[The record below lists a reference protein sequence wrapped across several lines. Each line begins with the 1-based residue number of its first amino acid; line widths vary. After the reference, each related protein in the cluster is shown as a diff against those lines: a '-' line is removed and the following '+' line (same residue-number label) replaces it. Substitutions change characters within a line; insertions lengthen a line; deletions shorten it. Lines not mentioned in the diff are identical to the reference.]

1 MRTQLVSFLRK
12 QESRQTN
19 KNKSIFVYFSLLDPR
34 PRISVR
40 GRFWS
45 GMTVRCVTALL
56 IASSLIPSLSLQAD
70 APLSRAITYLKS
82 KPAAPWATMALVAAG
97 DTEVPAE
104 YLKTADTSS
113 AITMEA
119 PILAIVAAGYDPR
132 TFTGIDLVAKLNTFH
147 TNGQIGDP
155 ALLNDDI
162 FGILA
167 LSAAGEASD
176 DPAIQDAK
184 TTLLNAQ
191 QENGSWGDTNTTAA
205 AIQALIEAGVAP
217 SQEPISRALL
227 WLKGT
232 QNEDGGF
239 PYFWPANPYT
249 SEPDPSDTSSSAWV
263 AHAVRKAGQDPA
275 SSAWEKNGKDAL
287 DHLLA
292 LQQPNGSFAHSS
304 TFTDET
310 SFTPISTAYAVIALA
325 GKSLPVASFV
335 PEHATTVSYRIEGSL
350 NPVCTGTAALA
361 PQLASALDIIPAAA
375 SACGFTYDIPQT
387 SFGPYVKTINNDA
400 AQGTKGWLYRV
411 NWALPDRGAADYALA
426 PGDEVL
432 WYYGEFEWSPLR
444 LSASTTRTINGQSAN
459 ITIQQFSNN
468 SWSPI
473 AATLYGGTEPIQ
485 TDAQGEATI
494 TLSDGVWTIWAEADG
509 AIRSNRVT
517 LTIGDGNAVG
527 LLVYVVPAPGGGN
540 ADGVTLGF
548 TVEPSLLDF
557 GNVPQGRAADRTLLL
572 RNTGDAP
579 LSFTSAVRGD
589 ELFVDNLRL
598 SGSSWRS
605 FDTSLNAQSTQTVEV
620 ALSVPS
626 GNETGVSQGTLVFWG
641 QAQ

>member
-1 MRTQLVSFLRK
+1 M
-12 QESRQTN
+12 
-19 KNKSIFVYFSLLDPR
+19 
-34 PRISVR
+34 
-40 GRFWS
+40 
-45 GMTVRCVTALL
+45 AL
-56 IASSLIPSLSLQAD
+56 IAA
-70 APLSRAITYLKS
+70 R
-82 KPAAPWATMALVAAG
+82 
-97 DTEVPAE
+97 DTEVPTE
-104 YLKTADTSS
+104 NLKTIDTSS
-113 AITMEA
+113 AIAMEA
-119 PILAIVAAGYDPR
+119 PMLAIAATGNDPR

-167 LSAAGEASD
+167 LIAAGEPLD

-205 AIQALIEAGVAP
+205 AIQALIAAGVAP

-227 WLKGT
+227 WLKDT

-239 PYFWPANPYT
+239 PYSWPANPYT
-249 SEPDPSDTSSSAWV
+249 GEQDPSDSSSSAWV
-263 AHAVRKAGQDPA
+263 AHAIKKAGEDPA

-292 LQQPNGSFAHSS
+292 LQQSNGSFAHSS

-325 GKSLPVASFV
+325 GKSLPVASFA
-335 PEHATTVSYRIEGSL
+335 PQHTTVSYRIEGSRD
-350 NPVCTGTAALA
+350 PVCTGTAALG
-361 PQLASALDIIPAAA
+361 PQRTNALDIIPAAA
-375 SACGFTYDIPQT
+375 SACGFTYEIAQT
-387 SFGPYVKTINNDA
+387 SYGPYLKTINSDT
-400 AQGTKGWLYRV
+400 AQGRKGWLYRV
-411 NWALPDRGAADYALA
+411 NWALPNVGAADYTLT
-426 PGDEVL
+426 PDDEVL
-432 WYYGEFEWSPLR
+432 WYYGEYEQSPLR
-444 LSASTTRTINGQSAN
+444 LSASATHLDSGQTAQV
-459 ITIQQFSNN
+459 TIQQFNNN
-468 SWSPI
+468 SWNPST
-473 AATLYGGTEPIQ
+473 ATVYGGSEPIVAN
-485 TDAQGEATI
+485 AQGEAAI
-494 TLSDGVWTIWAEADG
+494 ALSDGVWTIWAEADS
-509 AIRSNRVT
+509 AIRSNRVA

-527 LLVYVVPAPGGGN
+527 LLVNVTPAPGGGN
-540 ADGVTLGF
+540 TGGETLGF

-557 GNVPQGRAADRTLLL
+557 GNVPQGRAADRTLIL

-626 GNETGVSQGTLVFWG
+626 GSETGVAQGILVFWG